1 MGNICGDHYFDYGHH
16 SKMGVHNR
24 TRDAYFVA
32 LRTVASHCRVIES
45 PDQILLKPTGLSRRH
60 PRKRPADVAI
70 RPTHKMCSLIGFDFT
85 IAGTPRASATTKN
98 QHRNNSSNLRR
109 KEILKWGGTTRI
121 KKNETNINVSPH
133 KKAHG
138 HNIINEMLQTKKKSR
153 TSCLRSLH
161 DDGHCLRT
169 LCRPSP
175 TAPQVLQG
183 RLRHSRWSQRRV
195 SHEPSI
201 ASIPRPIHVSICR
214 HRMAGYIR

>member
-1 MGNICGDHYFDYGHH
+1 ME
-16 SKMGVHNR
+16 VHNR
-24 TRDAYFVA
+24 TRDDHFVA
-32 LRTVASHCRVIES
+32 LRTVASHHRVIDS
-45 PDQILLKPTGLSRRH
+45 PDQVLIKRTGLSRRH

-70 RPTHKMCSLIGFDFT
+70 RLTHKMHSLMGFDFI
-85 IAGTPRASATTKN
+85 IAGTPQASVATKN

-109 KEILKWGGTTRI
+109 KEILKWRGTKRS